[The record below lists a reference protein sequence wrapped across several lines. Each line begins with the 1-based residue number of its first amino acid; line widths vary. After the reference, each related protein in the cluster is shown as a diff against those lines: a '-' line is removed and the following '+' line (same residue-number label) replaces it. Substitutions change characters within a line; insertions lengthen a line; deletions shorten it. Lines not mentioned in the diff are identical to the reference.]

1 MGQKQ
6 TSQYLQP
13 MSALPPIA
21 DIGTQSRSVRFVPK
35 ADISGLD
42 TAHSFVTLILLTKIS
57 LSVMSSGLQFDE
69 EISRKV
75 EALYMTPDVVAQRH
89 QVSKALALKEG
100 ERVLDIGSGPGLL
113 AYDMAVSV
121 GRSGRVCGI
130 DISEDML
137 TMSRKRCADQ
147 VQTEFQ
153 KADATKLPYPDDS
166 FDATASTQVYEYV
179 RDIPVA
185 LAELYRVARPG
196 GRAVVLDTDYG
207 SLVIHTEDEARM
219 KRVLSAWNEHFVH
232 AGLPRTLSRQLR
244 DAGFTIRQRDA
255 VPMFNPEYRENTY
268 GKGLLAIMAT
278 FAVGRKGVS
287 REEAD
292 AWLAEFAELDK
303 QGKFFFSLNRYLFV
317 ADKPPAA

>member
-1 MGQKQ
+1 
-6 TSQYLQP
+6 
-13 MSALPPIA
+13 
-21 DIGTQSRSVRFVPK
+21 
-35 ADISGLD
+35 
-42 TAHSFVTLILLTKIS
+42 
-57 LSVMSSGLQFDE
+57 MSSGLQFDE

-75 EALYMTPDVVAQRH
+75 ESLYMTPDVVAQRH
-89 QVSKALALKEG
+89 QVLKALALREG

-113 AYDMAVSV
+113 AHDMAASV
-121 GRSGRVCGI
+121 GRNGCVCGI

-137 TMSRKRCADQ
+137 TMSRKRCTNQ
-147 VQTEFQ
+147 PHTEFQ
-153 KADATKLPYPDDS
+153 KADATNLPYPNDS
-166 FDATASTQVYEYV
+166 FDAAASTQVYEYV

-244 DAGFTIRQRDA
+244 NAGFTIRQRDA
-255 VPMFNPEYRENTY
+255 IPMFNPEYRENTY
-268 GKGLLAIMAT
+268 GRGLLAIMAT

-303 QGKFFFSLNRYLFV
+303 QGKFFFSLNRYLFL
-317 ADKPPAA
+317 ADKPPTA

>member
-1 MGQKQ
+1 
-6 TSQYLQP
+6 
-13 MSALPPIA
+13 
-21 DIGTQSRSVRFVPK
+21 
-35 ADISGLD
+35 
-42 TAHSFVTLILLTKIS
+42 
-57 LSVMSSGLQFDE
+57 MSSGLQFDE

-75 EALYMTPDVVAQRH
+75 ESLYMTPDVVAQRH
-89 QVSKALALKEG
+89 QVLKALALREG

-113 AYDMAVSV
+113 AYDMAASV
-121 GRSGRVCGI
+121 GRNGCVCGI

-147 VQTEFQ
+147 PQTEFQ
-153 KADATKLPYPDDS
+153 KADATNLPYPNDS
-166 FDATASTQVYEYV
+166 FDAAASTQVYEYV

-244 DAGFTIRQRDA
+244 NAGFTIRQRDA

-317 ADKPPAA
+317 ADKPPTA